1 MSETGSETGLAV
13 VVLAAG
19 RGTRMKSDLPKVLHR
34 IGGQP
39 MLRLVLDAVRAL
51 RPDKTVVVVGPN
63 MPAVEAIAAPNPTVV
78 QDPPLG
84 TGHAVMQA
92 AGALDGYHGVTGRG
106 DVLVVFG
113 DTPLLGTETMAR
125 MLELRRNG
133 DDAPSLVCLGF
144 RPDDPGQYGRLILD
158 ESGRVQRIVEFA
170 DASPTEREIGLCNGG
185 VLLADA
191 PLLFALLGRCGQ
203 DNAKGEIYLTD
214 VFDLAYHMGLDGR
227 TVEADPNE
235 VLGVNSR
242 ADQATVE
249 AVFQSRL
256 RARAMADGASLVD
269 PSTVWLAADTKFG
282 RDVTIEPHVFIGP
295 GVRLGDGCT
304 VRAFSHLEGV
314 SLEAGAS
321 VGPFARIRPHTV
333 IGAGA
338 KVGNFVEV
346 KNATLGAG
354 AKANHLSYIGDT
366 EVGEAANI
374 GAGTI
379 TANYD
384 GFEKHRTRIGAGAS
398 IGSNCVL
405 VAPVSIGDGAM
416 VGASS
421 AITKDVPP
429 DALALERCEQKEYA
443 GGARRFRARR
453 GGASNG
459 EPTAD
464 GDVGDVGED
473 QSEA

>member
-1 MSETGSETGLAV
+1 
-13 VVLAAG
+13 
-19 RGTRMKSDLPKVLHR
+19 MKSDLPKVLHR

-39 MLRLVLDAVRAL
+39 MLRLVLDAVEPL
-51 RPDKTVVVVGPN
+51 RPDRIVVVVGAN
-63 MPAVEAIAAPNPTVV
+63 MPAVEEIAAPHITVV

-84 TGHAVMQA
+84 TGHAVQQA

-113 DTPLLGTETMAR
+113 DTPLLSSGTLAR
-125 MLELRRNG
+125 MLELRRG
-133 DDAPSLVCLGF
+133 GEDAPSLVCLGF
-144 RPDDPGQYGRLILD
+144 RPDDPGQYGRLVLD

-170 DASPTEREIGLCNGG
+170 DASPSERQIDLCNGG

-227 TVEADPNE
+227 IIEAAPEE

-242 ADQATVE
+242 ADQAVVE
-249 AVFQSRL
+249 AVFQTRL
-256 RARAMADGASLVD
+256 RGRAMARGANLID
-269 PSTVWLAADTKFG
+269 PSTVWLAADTEFG
-282 RDVTIEPHVFIGP
+282 QDVTVEPYVFIGP
-295 GVRLGDGCT
+295 GVRLGDGAT
-304 VRAFSHLEGV
+304 VRAFSHLEGAA
-314 SLEAGAS
+314 LEAGATI
-321 VGPFARIRPHTV
+321 GPFARIRPQTV

-338 KVGNFVEV
+338 RIGNFVEV
-346 KNATLGAG
+346 KNSTLGAG
-354 AKANHLSYIGDT
+354 AKANHLSYVGDS
-366 EVGEAANI
+366 EVGSKANI

-384 GFEKHRTRIGAGAS
+384 GFAKHRTRIGADAS

-405 VAPVSIGDGAM
+405 VAPVTVGEGAI

-421 AITKDVPP
+421 AITRDVPP
-429 DALALERCEQKEYA
+429 DALALERCEQQEYA
-443 GGARRFRARR
+443 GGAQRFRERH
-453 GGASNG
+453 GKPS
-459 EPTAD
+459 
-464 GDVGDVGED
+464 GED
-473 QSEA
+473 ADPADQTLVEESEA

>member
-1 MSETGSETGLAV
+1 
-13 VVLAAG
+13 
-19 RGTRMKSDLPKVLHR
+19 
-34 IGGQP
+34 
-39 MLRLVLDAVRAL
+39 
-51 RPDKTVVVVGPN
+51 
-63 MPAVEAIAAPNPTVV
+63 
-78 QDPPLG
+78 
-84 TGHAVMQA
+84 
-92 AGALDGYHGVTGRG
+92 
-106 DVLVVFG
+106 
-113 DTPLLGTETMAR
+113 MA
-125 MLELRRNG
+125 E
-133 DDAPSLVCLGF
+133 
-144 RPDDPGQYGRLILD
+144 
-158 ESGRVQRIVEFA
+158 
-170 DASPTEREIGLCNGG
+170 
-185 VLLADA
+185 
-191 PLLFALLGRCGQ
+191 
-203 DNAKGEIYLTD
+203 
-214 VFDLAYHMGLDGR
+214 
-227 TVEADPNE
+227 
-235 VLGVNSR
+235 
-242 ADQATVE
+242 
-249 AVFQSRL
+249 
-256 RARAMADGASLVD
+256 GASLVD
-269 PSTVWLAADTKFG
+269 PSTVWLAADTAFG
-282 RDVTIEPHVFIGP
+282 RDVTVEPHVVVGP

-314 SLEAGAS
+314 SVEAGAS

-354 AKANHLSYIGDT
+354 AKANHLSYLGDT
-366 EVGEAANI
+366 EVGETANI

-405 VAPVSIGDGAM
+405 VAPVSIGDRAM

-421 AITKDVPP
+421 AITKDVPA

-459 EPTAD
+459 EPAAD
-464 GDVGDVGED
+464 GDVGDVGDVGED